1 MKCPGCGRESV
12 ADSVFCT
19 YCGVKMIPDAKVEN
33 RLLEADTTSLRE
45 AVSRRR
51 GTDRQ
56 IPPWL
61 VVVPFILNLLFGF
74 VMVAAIFSAIFEYDI
89 AADGMPPMEELYGDI
104 GWIVTASM
112 VVGILFYGTYAVI
125 AYALVDRS
133 NRHLEREAA
142 VMEAVNRILE
152 KVSGGRSERPASW
165 DEYGAPLDPRPY
177 GTKRVP
183 LVWAMAI
190 LVPVLGSLLQY
201 YTFTFRGFD
210 TYESTQFAFLPFTL
224 VHALLMFYM
233 LHFLTDDAWK
243 HDQAW
248 TYFARGTK
256 VAIAK
261 AGGTAGGMDE
271 GYPMQR
277 RPSALYIILSFVTF
291 GLFLVFWWYAAVK
304 DTNDHYARQAW
315 FEDELLAYFS
325 GNR

>member
-74 VMVAAIFSAIFEYDI
+74 VMLAAIFSAIFEYDI
-89 AADGMPPMEELYGDI
+89 VADGVPTMEELYEDI
-104 GWIVTASM
+104 GWIFVASL
-112 VVGILFYGTYAVI
+112 VVNVFFYGTYAVI

-142 VMEAVNRILE
+142 VMDAVNRIME
-152 KVSGGRSERPASW
+152 KVSGGSVHKQSLW
-165 DEYGAPLDPRPY
+165 DAYGAPLDQRPH

-190 LVPVLGSLLQY
+190 LIPVLGSLLQY
-201 YTFTFRGFD
+201 YIFTFRGFD
-210 TYESTQFAFLPFTL
+210 TYESVQLAFTALTL
-224 VHALLMFYM
+224 VHAILMFYM

-243 HDQAW
+243 HDRTW
-248 TYFARGTK
+248 TDFARGTK
-256 VAIAK
+256 VAIAR
-261 AGGTAGGMDE
+261 AGGTAGGIDE

-277 RPSALYIILSFVTF
+277 RPSALYVILSFVTF
-291 GLFLVFWWYAAVK
+291 GLFLVFWWYATVK
-304 DTNDHYARQAW
+304 DTNDHYARQAR

-325 GNR
+325 GKN